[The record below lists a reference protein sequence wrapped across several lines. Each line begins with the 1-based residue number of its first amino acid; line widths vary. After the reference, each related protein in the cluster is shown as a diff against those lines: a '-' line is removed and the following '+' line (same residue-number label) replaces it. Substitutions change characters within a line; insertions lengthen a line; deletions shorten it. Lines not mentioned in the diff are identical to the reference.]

1 MLTLVFLAM
10 VPSSFVPNFGI
21 KPRTCQSARRSG
33 LRPRLPRPIRAAGR
47 SYAPDCPPP
56 HGWPC
61 KSTDHPYN
69 VQMMKF
75 DWDSAQAASH
85 LRKHG
90 ASFEDAKS
98 VFSDDF
104 AVQFYD
110 ATHTSAYKHFLM
122 LGLI

>member
-1 MLTLVFLAM
+1 MRISDW
-10 VPSSFVPNFGI
+10 SSDV
-21 KPRTCQSARRSG
+21 CSSDL
-33 LRPRLPRPIRAAGR
+33 LRPRRPRPIRAAGR
-47 SYAPDCPPP
+47 SYAPDCPRT

-75 DWDSAQAASH
+75 DWDPAKAASN

-90 ASFEDAKS
+90 VSFEDAQS
-98 VFSDDF
+98 VFYDEF

-110 ATHTSAYKHFLM
+110 EPHSSDEERFLLLGMRRNRNTSLLNSEGHT
-122 LGLI
+122 